1 MGCKAKVKLAQSEM
15 EDEVILKYMN
25 GEPMTLEES
34 ALALHMY
41 DNAHGIKSKKPM
53 TKMGFLKLEQRIMMK
68 LRKACEDAGLSKAE
82 AMEILQC
89 LSKPQRCAATVKN
102 YDSAVE

>member
-1 MGCKAKVKLAQSEM
+1 MGRKAKVKLSQREM

-82 AMEILQC
+82 AMEILQS
-89 LSKPQRCAATVKN
+89 LSKPQRCAATIRN
-102 YDSAVE
+102 SGSAVE

>member
-1 MGCKAKVKLAQSEM
+1 M

-82 AMEILQC
+82 AMEILQS
-89 LSKPQRCAATVKN
+89 LSKPQRRAATVRN
-102 YDSAVE
+102 SGSAIE

>member
-1 MGCKAKVKLAQSEM
+1 MGRKAKPKMSLRDR

-25 GEPMTLEES
+25 REPMTLEEA

-53 TKMGFLKLEQRIMMK
+53 TKMGFLKLENKILAK
-68 LRKACEDAGLSKAE
+68 LKKACDEMGIGAEVLQMFGNCRRETAASYGL
-82 AMEILQC
+82 
-89 LSKPQRCAATVKN
+89 KPS
-102 YDSAVE
+102 DD

>member
-1 MGCKAKVKLAQSEM
+1 MGRKAKVKLSQREM

-25 GEPMTLEES
+25 CEPMTLEES

-82 AMEILQC
+82 AMEILQS
-89 LSKPQRCAATVKN
+89 LSKPQRCAATVRN
-102 YDSAVE
+102 SDSAVE

>member
-1 MGCKAKVKLAQSEM
+1 MGRKAKAKLSQREM

-41 DNAHGIKSKKPM
+41 DKAHDIKSKKPM
-53 TKMGFLKLEQRIMMK
+53 TKMGFLKLEQRIMLK
-68 LRKACEDAGLSKAE
+68 LRKACEAAGLSKAE
-82 AMEILQC
+82 AMEILQS
-89 LSKPQRCAATVKN
+89 LSKPRRCVATVKN
-102 YDSAVE
+102 SCSAIE

>member
-1 MGCKAKVKLAQSEM
+1 
-15 EDEVILKYMN
+15 MN

-53 TKMGFLKLEQRIMMK
+53 TKMGFLKLEQRIMLK
-68 LRKACEDAGLSKAE
+68 LRKACEDAGFSKTE
-82 AMEILQC
+82 AIEILHS
-89 LSKPQRCAATVKN
+89 LSKPQRCAATIRESDN
-102 YDSAVE
+102 AIE